1 VKSSPRI
8 GIKRRKRGRKRE
20 KREVVDMLNI
30 VEIGLHGESA
40 DK

>member
-1 VKSSPRI
+1 MNNDKK
-8 GIKRRKRGRKRE
+8 KRKKRGRKER

-30 VEIGLHGESA
+30 VEIGLHGESG